1 MAREIECKVESSSVL
16 NPGSQS
22 CLSYGKNSR
31 IARSRNLFGMDG
43 MIARYGW
50 NVLCVEFHAKDARS
64 PGFWRQSRMSHRE
77 IESDLV
83 NPGEIACVIDTNKRS
98 KNILS

>member
-1 MAREIECKVESSSVL
+1 MVREIECKVESFLVL
-16 NPGSQS
+16 NLGFRS

-43 MIARYGW
+43 MVVRYGW
-50 NVLCVEFHAKDARS
+50 NVLCAEFHAEDARS
-64 PGFWRQSRMSHRE
+64 PGFWRQSRMSHHE

-83 NPGEIACVIDTNKRS
+83 NPREIA
-98 KNILS
+98 